1 MTLLQTRVEDK
12 IARRFNR
19 AAKERGLSSYSL
31 LKELVTKTA
40 APKPENPWEGH
51 WERIKK
57 LNVKP
62 LTYGSVERDREESD
76 ER

>member
-1 MTLLQTRVEDK
+1 MTLLQTRVDEQT
-12 IARRFNR
+12 ARRFHR

-40 APKPENPWEGH
+40 ARKKENPWEGH
-51 WERIKK
+51 WEQIEK
-57 LNVKP
+57 LNLKP
-62 LTYGSVERDREESD
+62 LPYNPVIRDREESD